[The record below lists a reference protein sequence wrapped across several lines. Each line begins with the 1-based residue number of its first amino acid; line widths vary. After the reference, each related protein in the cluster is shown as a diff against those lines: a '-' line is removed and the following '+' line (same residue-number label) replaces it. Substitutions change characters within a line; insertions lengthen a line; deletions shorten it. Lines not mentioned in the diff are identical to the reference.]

1 MKEHKGNIIR
11 IDGNTVTVKV
21 LQLSACAH
29 CVEKKFCT
37 LAESKEKEITVSE
50 TNPEAY
56 SVGEEV
62 QIVTQKRQVFTAVLW
77 AYIMPLTLL
86 FIGVGVGT
94 LLNLPEV
101 HTALLGIAAVAI
113 YYVFLM
119 AINKILSKSLEFK
132 ISKIQ

>member
-1 MKEHKGNIIR
+1 MQEHKGNIIK
-11 IDGNTVTVKV
+11 IEGNLIIVKI
-21 LQLSACAH
+21 LQVSACAH
-29 CVEKKFCT
+29 CAEKKFCT

-56 SVGEEV
+56 SIGEEV
-62 QIVTQKRQVFTAVLW
+62 NIVTQKRQVFTAVLW
-77 AYIMPLTLL
+77 AYIMPLILL

-101 HTALLGIAAVAI
+101 HTALLGLLAVAV
-113 YYVFLM
+113 YYVFLF

-132 ISKIQ
+132 IRKIQ

>member
-1 MKEHKGNIIR
+1 MQEHRGNIIK
-11 IDGNTVTVKV
+11 IEGNLITVKI

-29 CVEKKFCT
+29 CAEKKFCT

-62 QIVTQKRQVFTAVLW
+62 QIVTQKRQVFTAVIW
-77 AYIMPLTLL
+77 AYIMPLILL

-101 HTALLGIAAVAI
+101 HTALLGITAVAI

>member
-1 MKEHKGNIIR
+1 MQEHKGNIIK
-11 IDGNTVTVKV
+11 IEGNLITVKI
-21 LQLSACAH
+21 LQVSACAH
-29 CVEKKFCT
+29 CSEKKFCT
-37 LAESKEKEITVSE
+37 LAESKEKEITVSDA
-50 TNPEAY
+50 NPEAY

-77 AYIMPLTLL
+77 AYVLPLVLL
-86 FIGVGVGT
+86 FAGVGLGSVLEFT
-94 LLNLPEV
+94 EV
-101 HTALLGIAAVAI
+101 HSALLGIAAVAI